1 MPKDDEQRCRADER
15 LSALAD
21 GELDA
26 TALAQVCADWRDDGQ
41 TRASWH
47 SYQLIGDVLRSEDLA
62 SNASRDAA
70 FLAALRTR
78 LAAEPV
84 ILAPS
89 RDEDAETLK
98 TATVAHV
105 SSIGRGRAARWTW
118 RSSSA
123 VAAGFVVVAGV
134 LVMTRSNEP
143 RPAVEGVQG
152 SQEVASIASPAPA
165 TVTAAARNASD
176 AAVEQPVQMNEPQT
190 LVANGQVIRDAK
202 LDRYLAAHK
211 QFAGT
216 SALGIPSAYLRSA
229 TAESRDR

>member
-1 MPKDDEQRCRADER
+1 MSKDDEQRRLADER
-15 LSALAD
+15 LSAMVD

-26 TALAQVCADWRDDGQ
+26 TALAQACIDWRDDGES
-41 TRASWH
+41 RATWH

-62 SNASRDAA
+62 SNAGRDAA
-70 FLAALRTR
+70 FLMALRGR

-84 ILAPS
+84 VLAPS
-89 RDEDAETLK
+89 RVSDQVSEGAE
-98 TATVAHV
+98 VAQV
-105 SSIGRGRAARWTW
+105 ASNGRSRARRWTW

-123 VAAGFVVVAGV
+123 VAAGFVVVAGA

-143 RPAVEGVQG
+143 RGDA
-152 SQEVASIASPAPA
+152 QEVASVAGPVQAPVAAAGRNATAAVVAPA
-165 TVTAAARNASD
+165 
-176 AAVEQPVQMNEPQT
+176 AVQVNEPQT
-190 LVANGQVIRDAK
+190 LVANGQVIRDAR

-229 TAESRDR
+229 TVESRDR

>member
-1 MPKDDEQRCRADER
+1 MPKDDEQRRLADER

-26 TALAQVCADWRDDGQ
+26 AALAQVCADWRDDGES
-41 TRASWH
+41 RAAWH
-47 SYQLIGDVLRSEDLA
+47 SYQLIGDVLRSGDLA
-62 SNASRDAA
+62 SNAARDAA
-70 FLAALRTR
+70 FLVAFRAR

-84 ILAPS
+84 VLAPS
-89 RDEDAETLK
+89 REDAEALE
-98 TATVAHV
+98 VAHV
-105 SSIGRGRAARWTW
+105 ARVASFGRGRSARWTW

-123 VAAGFVVVAGV
+123 VAAGFVVVAGA

-143 RPAVEGVQG
+143 RQDLQV
-152 SQEVASIASPAPA
+152 VASIARPAPA
-165 TVTAAARNASD
+165 SVAPVARDASEVVV
-176 AAVEQPVQMNEPQT
+176 AQPAQVNEPQT
-190 LVANGQVIRDAK
+190 LVANGQVIRDAR